1 MLAPEIVYIE
11 EPLTN
16 PSNGALVSGLLEGGW
31 VGSVVVV
38 LVGEDDQFAG
48 LVDSDDEGS
57 QEERKSKGEG
67 RWWGDSSPG
76 GIRAKFG
83 GRVQVVEGWV
93 LAEDW
98 RRRIE
103 ERG

>member
-1 MLAPEIVYIE
+1 MYIE
-11 EPLTN
+11 EPITL
-16 PSNGALVSGLLEGGW
+16 PSEGALVAGLLEGGW

-38 LVGEDDQFAG
+38 LIGDDDQFAG
-48 LVDSDDEGS
+48 LVDSDDEES
-57 QEERKSKGEG
+57 QEDRKSKGEG
-67 RWWGDSSPG
+67 RWWGDNSAG
-76 GIRAKFG
+76 GIRARFG
-83 GRVQVVEGWV
+83 NRVQVVEGWV